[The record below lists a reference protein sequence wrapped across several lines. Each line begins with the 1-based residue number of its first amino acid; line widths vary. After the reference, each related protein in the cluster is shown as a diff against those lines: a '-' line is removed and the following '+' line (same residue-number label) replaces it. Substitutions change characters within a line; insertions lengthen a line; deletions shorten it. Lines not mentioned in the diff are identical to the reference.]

1 MKRFSSPMKFW
12 LVAGVLAANLAAGV
26 RLYSQETA
34 ASAAKAAAEEKSPYA
49 MYALFSTVV
58 EQIRAQY
65 VDADKCGYQDLIYSA
80 LHGMLQSLDPH
91 SSFMDEEEFASMKED
106 TSGKFGGLGITIG
119 MKNSVLTVIA
129 PMEGTPAFRA
139 GLLGGDKIIE
149 IEDEST
155 DGLALD
161 EAVKKL
167 RGDPG
172 TKVKIKVFRPSTHL
186 VKTFTITR
194 AIINVPS
201 VKDVRV
207 LDGGIGYVRML
218 QFGEDT
224 AADLQEAL
232 DDLEKQGVKALVLDL
247 RSNPGGLLASAVEV
261 AQKFLKRGDLI
272 VFTRARDG
280 RIDRSYSAR
289 PKKSFPKVPM
299 AILINGY
306 SASASEIVAGALQDH
321 HRAVLVGEKS
331 FGKGSVQSILPLND
345 GAPDDRE
352 VLHAERAG
360 HPRERHRTGHRGAH
374 DGGKLAERGHR
385 AQQGGAEHGG
395 RGVRRH
401 GRGVGE
407 RGRRGARRGRPIRP
421 RGGRDGRRGGEGQ
434 RHGRAAGAGL
444 RHAARDARAAR
455 ALRKTMVW
463 LPPPT
468 LRGKGGTAPLRE
480 GGGVAAQGMNMLG
493 WMGFARGHVGGS
505 IAVGRCGGRT
515 MWWCFAEVFG
525 KCGSACRRQ
534 RAILPPALKR
544 HPPLGGGG
552 VLLRT
557 SCSFWGC
564 SL

>member
-1 MKRFSSPMKFW
+1 MQRFSSSFKW
-12 LVAGVLAANLAAGV
+12 WVAAAVLFANLAAGV

-34 ASAAKAAAEEKSPYA
+34 AAAAASEGEEKSPYE

-65 VDADKCGYQDLIYSA
+65 VDADKCGYQDLVYSA

-91 SSFMDEEEFASMKED
+91 SSFMDEEEFESMKED

-119 MKNSVLTVIA
+119 MKNAVLTVIA

-224 AADLQEAL
+224 AADLQTAL
-232 DDLEKQGVKALVLDL
+232 DDLESQGVKALVLDL

-272 VFTRARDG
+272 VFTRTRDG

-306 SASASEIVAGALQDH
+306 SASASEIVSGALQDH

-331 FGKGSVQSILPLND
+331 FGKGSVQSILPL
-345 GAPDDRE
+345 DD
-352 VLHAERAG
+352 
-360 HPRERHRTGHRGAH
+360 
-374 DGGKLAERGHR
+374 GKLAIRLTTAKYYTPSERVIHENGIEPDIVVPMT
-385 AQQGGAEHGG
+385 AENWRNVVIARNKAEQSSGDEEFAATDEG
-395 RGVRRH
+395 WVSEEGEEIDDGVDIDS
-401 GRGVGE
+401 GE
-407 RGRRGARRGRPIRP
+407 
-421 RGGRDGRRGGEGQ
+421 DET
-434 RHGRAAGAGL
+434 AGAADGDTDVQL
-444 RHAARDARAAR
+444 ERACD
-455 ALRKTMVW
+455 M
-463 LPPPT
+463 
-468 LRGKGGTAPLRE
+468 LRGILAL
-480 GGGVAAQGMNMLG
+480 QG
-493 WMGFARGHVGGS
+493 H
-505 IAVGRCGGRT
+505 
-515 MWWCFAEVFG
+515 
-525 KCGSACRRQ
+525 
-534 RAILPPALKR
+534 
-544 HPPLGGGG
+544 
-552 VLLRT
+552 
-557 SCSFWGC
+557 
-564 SL
+564 